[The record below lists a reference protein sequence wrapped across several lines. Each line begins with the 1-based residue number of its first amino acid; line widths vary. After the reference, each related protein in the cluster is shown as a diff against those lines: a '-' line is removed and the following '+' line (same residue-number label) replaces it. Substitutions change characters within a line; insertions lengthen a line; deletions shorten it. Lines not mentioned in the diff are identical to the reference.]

1 MKDIELLGM
10 FYLIIEMI
18 KFLFPFIRSK
28 NSSLSALE
36 QHQLANLYDLHNVKD
51 NEGRPIWYLPSRTL
65 ADMEKQNE
73 KILNLVNS
81 VSTTQR
87 DISHI
92 LERIL
97 DKLQERE
104 FKK

>member
-1 MKDIELLGM
+1 MKEIEILGL

-18 KFLFPFIRSK
+18 KFLYPFIRSRGS
-28 NSSLSALE
+28 NLTPLE
-36 QHQLANLYDLHNVKD
+36 QHQLTNLFELHNVKD

-65 ADMEKQNE
+65 SDMEKQNE
-73 KILNLVNS
+73 KILGLVDN
-81 VSTTQR
+81 VSSTQK

-104 FKK
+104 LRK